1 MDLSVIA
8 FLGLLVVVALLRIV
22 ELQISRRHQKEMIA
36 RGAAKVDEPR
46 FRWMVLLHTA
56 VLIGAALEVVLL
68 RRPFI
73 PILAAVMFTI
83 FLAANVVRWWVI
95 RTLGNHWNVQV
106 MDSTSL
112 GVISS
117 GPFRYVRHPNYAA
130 VFAEMLSLPLIH
142 TAWIT
147 AVVGSLAHIAR
158 ALHATFHGRARSSG
172 QSRVSSHHG
181 AQTEIHSRCFLRRVS
196 RPFCRIPTL
205 AVFVLLAPGVSQ
217 AQKPSDGSDSAFTEV
232 PELKEGFRLLY
243 VQKYPE
249 AREKFS
255 GWTSA
260 HPEDPFG
267 FVATAASYLFEEFY
281 RQSVLTSD
289 FFLDDKKFLRGIE
302 GKPDPERVKHF
313 DMELAQA
320 RKLADARLSKDKN
333 DAAGLFALTMAA
345 GMESNADSILEK
357 KHIDGLKRMKEANEH
372 AKLLLAQRPDA
383 NDAWVAPGSAD
394 YIIGCLSGGTRMVL
408 WFGGIHGDKKLGM
421 ELVGKTAEK
430 GRYLEPFAKVLLA
443 LAARR
448 EKQDALALK
457 LLHELTEEFPD
468 SPLFAAEYAKV
479 QGRPIPAEM
488 KPN

>member
-1 MDLSVIA
+1 M
-8 FLGLLVVVALLRIV
+8 
-22 ELQISRRHQKEMIA
+22 
-36 RGAAKVDEPR
+36 
-46 FRWMVLLHTA
+46 
-56 VLIGAALEVVLL
+56 
-68 RRPFI
+68 
-73 PILAAVMFTI
+73 
-83 FLAANVVRWWVI
+83 
-95 RTLGNHWNVQV
+95 
-106 MDSTSL
+106 
-112 GVISS
+112 
-117 GPFRYVRHPNYAA
+117 
-130 VFAEMLSLPLIH
+130 
-142 TAWIT
+142 
-147 AVVGSLAHIAR
+147 
-158 ALHATFHGRARSSG
+158 
-172 QSRVSSHHG
+172 
-181 AQTEIHSRCFLRRVS
+181 
-196 RPFCRIPTL
+196 
-205 AVFVLLAPGVSQ
+205 FVLLAPAASR
-217 AQKPSDGSDSAFTEV
+217 AQTPTDGSDSAFTEV

-302 GKPDPERVKHF
+302 GKPDPERLKHF
-313 DMELAQA
+313 DTELAQA
-320 RKLADARLSKDKN
+320 RKLADARLLKDKN

-357 KHIDGLKRMKEANEH
+357 KHIDALKRMKEANEH
-372 AKLLLAQRPDA
+372 AKILLAQRPDA

-457 LLHELTEEFPD
+457 LLHELTEGFPD

>member
-1 MDLSVIA
+1 
-8 FLGLLVVVALLRIV
+8 
-22 ELQISRRHQKEMIA
+22 
-36 RGAAKVDEPR
+36 
-46 FRWMVLLHTA
+46 
-56 VLIGAALEVVLL
+56 
-68 RRPFI
+68 
-73 PILAAVMFTI
+73 
-83 FLAANVVRWWVI
+83 
-95 RTLGNHWNVQV
+95 
-106 MDSTSL
+106 
-112 GVISS
+112 
-117 GPFRYVRHPNYAA
+117 
-130 VFAEMLSLPLIH
+130 
-142 TAWIT
+142 
-147 AVVGSLAHIAR
+147 
-158 ALHATFHGRARSSG
+158 
-172 QSRVSSHHG
+172 
-181 AQTEIHSRCFLRRVS
+181 
-196 RPFCRIPTL
+196 
-205 AVFVLLAPGVSQ
+205 VFVLLAPAVSR
-217 AQKPSDGSDSAFTEV
+217 AQSSTDGSDSAFTEV

-255 GWTSA
+255 GWTTE
-260 HPEDPFG
+260 HPDDPFG

-302 GKPDPERVKHF
+302 GKPDPERLKNF

-320 RKLADARLSKDKN
+320 RKLASARLSKNKN

-357 KHIDGLKRMKEANEH
+357 KHLDGLKRMKEANEH

-421 ELVGKTAEK
+421 ELVGKTADK

-448 EKQDALALK
+448 EKQDTLALK
-457 LLHELTEEFPD
+457 LLRELTEEFPD

>member
-1 MDLSVIA
+1 V
-8 FLGLLVVVALLRIV
+8 
-22 ELQISRRHQKEMIA
+22 
-36 RGAAKVDEPR
+36 
-46 FRWMVLLHTA
+46 
-56 VLIGAALEVVLL
+56 
-68 RRPFI
+68 
-73 PILAAVMFTI
+73 
-83 FLAANVVRWWVI
+83 
-95 RTLGNHWNVQV
+95 
-106 MDSTSL
+106 
-112 GVISS
+112 
-117 GPFRYVRHPNYAA
+117 
-130 VFAEMLSLPLIH
+130 
-142 TAWIT
+142 
-147 AVVGSLAHIAR
+147 
-158 ALHATFHGRARSSG
+158 
-172 QSRVSSHHG
+172 
-181 AQTEIHSRCFLRRVS
+181 
-196 RPFCRIPTL
+196 
-205 AVFVLLAPGVSQ
+205 
-217 AQKPSDGSDSAFTEV
+217 SDGSDSAFTDV

-255 GWTSA
+255 AWTSE
-260 HPEDPFG
+260 HPNDPFG

-302 GKPDPERVKHF
+302 GKPDPERLKNF
-313 DMELAQA
+313 DMQLAQA
-320 RKLADARLSKDKN
+320 RKLAGARLSKDKN

-357 KHIDGLKRMKEANEH
+357 KHLDGLKRMKEANEH
-372 AKLLLAQRPDA
+372 AKLLLAQRPNA

-448 EKQDALALK
+448 EKQNDLAQK

-479 QGRPIPAEM
+479 LGRPIPAEM

>member
-1 MDLSVIA
+1 
-8 FLGLLVVVALLRIV
+8 
-22 ELQISRRHQKEMIA
+22 
-36 RGAAKVDEPR
+36 
-46 FRWMVLLHTA
+46 
-56 VLIGAALEVVLL
+56 
-68 RRPFI
+68 
-73 PILAAVMFTI
+73 
-83 FLAANVVRWWVI
+83 
-95 RTLGNHWNVQV
+95 
-106 MDSTSL
+106 
-112 GVISS
+112 
-117 GPFRYVRHPNYAA
+117 
-130 VFAEMLSLPLIH
+130 
-142 TAWIT
+142 
-147 AVVGSLAHIAR
+147 
-158 ALHATFHGRARSSG
+158 
-172 QSRVSSHHG
+172 
-181 AQTEIHSRCFLRRVS
+181 
-196 RPFCRIPTL
+196 
-205 AVFVLLAPGVSQ
+205 VFVLLAPGVAR
-217 AQKPSDGSDSAFTEV
+217 AQTPTDGSDSAFTEV

-302 GKPDPERVKHF
+302 GKPDPERLKHF
-313 DMELAQA
+313 DTELAQA
-320 RKLADARLSKDKN
+320 RKLADARLLKDKN

-357 KHIDGLKRMKEANEH
+357 KHIDALKRMKEANEH
-372 AKLLLAQRPDA
+372 AKILLAQRPDA

>member
-1 MDLSVIA
+1 
-8 FLGLLVVVALLRIV
+8 
-22 ELQISRRHQKEMIA
+22 
-36 RGAAKVDEPR
+36 
-46 FRWMVLLHTA
+46 
-56 VLIGAALEVVLL
+56 
-68 RRPFI
+68 
-73 PILAAVMFTI
+73 
-83 FLAANVVRWWVI
+83 
-95 RTLGNHWNVQV
+95 
-106 MDSTSL
+106 
-112 GVISS
+112 
-117 GPFRYVRHPNYAA
+117 
-130 VFAEMLSLPLIH
+130 
-142 TAWIT
+142 
-147 AVVGSLAHIAR
+147 
-158 ALHATFHGRARSSG
+158 
-172 QSRVSSHHG
+172 
-181 AQTEIHSRCFLRRVS
+181 
-196 RPFCRIPTL
+196 
-205 AVFVLLAPGVSQ
+205 VFVLLSPGVSR

-243 VQKYPE
+243 VQKYSE

-302 GKPDPERVKHF
+302 GKPDTERVKHF

>member
-1 MDLSVIA
+1 
-8 FLGLLVVVALLRIV
+8 
-22 ELQISRRHQKEMIA
+22 
-36 RGAAKVDEPR
+36 
-46 FRWMVLLHTA
+46 
-56 VLIGAALEVVLL
+56 L
-68 RRPFI
+68 RRFCCI
-73 PILAAVMFTI
+73 PALAT
-83 FLAANVVRWWVI
+83 
-95 RTLGNHWNVQV
+95 
-106 MDSTSL
+106 
-112 GVISS
+112 
-117 GPFRYVRHPNYAA
+117 
-130 VFAEMLSLPLIH
+130 
-142 TAWIT
+142 
-147 AVVGSLAHIAR
+147 
-158 ALHATFHGRARSSG
+158 
-172 QSRVSSHHG
+172 
-181 AQTEIHSRCFLRRVS
+181 
-196 RPFCRIPTL
+196 
-205 AVFVLLAPGVSQ
+205 FVLLAPAVSR
-217 AQKPSDGSDSAFTEV
+217 AQTPTDGSDSAFTEV

-255 GWTSA
+255 GWISE
-260 HPEDPFG
+260 HPDDPFG

-302 GKPDPERVKHF
+302 GKPDPERLKNF

-320 RKLADARLSKDKN
+320 RKLASARLSRNKN

-357 KHIDGLKRMKEANEH
+357 KHLDGLKRMKEANEH

-421 ELVGKTAEK
+421 ELVGKTADK

-457 LLHELTEEFPD
+457 LLRELTEEFPD

>member
-1 MDLSVIA
+1 
-8 FLGLLVVVALLRIV
+8 
-22 ELQISRRHQKEMIA
+22 
-36 RGAAKVDEPR
+36 
-46 FRWMVLLHTA
+46 
-56 VLIGAALEVVLL
+56 
-68 RRPFI
+68 
-73 PILAAVMFTI
+73 
-83 FLAANVVRWWVI
+83 
-95 RTLGNHWNVQV
+95 
-106 MDSTSL
+106 
-112 GVISS
+112 
-117 GPFRYVRHPNYAA
+117 
-130 VFAEMLSLPLIH
+130 
-142 TAWIT
+142 
-147 AVVGSLAHIAR
+147 
-158 ALHATFHGRARSSG
+158 
-172 QSRVSSHHG
+172 
-181 AQTEIHSRCFLRRVS
+181 
-196 RPFCRIPTL
+196 
-205 AVFVLLAPGVSQ
+205 VFVLLSPGVSR

-243 VQKYPE
+243 VQKYSE

-302 GKPDPERVKHF
+302 GKPDTERVKHF

-408 WFGGIHGDKKLGM
+408 WLGGIHGDKKLGM

>member
-1 MDLSVIA
+1 MGLFWRIPA
-8 FLGLLVVVALLRIV
+8 LGLFFLLVPA
-22 ELQISRRHQKEMIA
+22 ISR
-36 RGAAKVDEPR
+36 
-46 FRWMVLLHTA
+46 
-56 VLIGAALEVVLL
+56 
-68 RRPFI
+68 
-73 PILAAVMFTI
+73 
-83 FLAANVVRWWVI
+83 
-95 RTLGNHWNVQV
+95 
-106 MDSTSL
+106 
-112 GVISS
+112 
-117 GPFRYVRHPNYAA
+117 
-130 VFAEMLSLPLIH
+130 
-142 TAWIT
+142 
-147 AVVGSLAHIAR
+147 
-158 ALHATFHGRARSSG
+158 
-172 QSRVSSHHG
+172 
-181 AQTEIHSRCFLRRVS
+181 AQTAI
-196 RPFCRIPTL
+196 
-205 AVFVLLAPGVSQ
+205 
-217 AQKPSDGSDSAFTEV
+217 DGSDSAFTEV

-255 GWTSA
+255 AWTSE
-260 HPEDPFG
+260 HPADPFG

-302 GKPDPERVKHF
+302 GKPDPERVKNF
-313 DMELAQA
+313 DAELAQA
-320 RKLADARLSKDKN
+320 RKLANARLSKDKN

-357 KHIDGLKRMKEANEH
+357 KHLDGLKKMKEANEH
-372 AKLLLAQRPDA
+372 AKLLLAHRPDA

-394 YIIGCLSGGTRMVL
+394 YIIGCLSGGARMVL

-421 ELVGKTAEK
+421 ELVGKTADK

-448 EKQDALALK
+448 EKQDALAQK

-479 QGRPIPAEM
+479 MGRPIPTEM